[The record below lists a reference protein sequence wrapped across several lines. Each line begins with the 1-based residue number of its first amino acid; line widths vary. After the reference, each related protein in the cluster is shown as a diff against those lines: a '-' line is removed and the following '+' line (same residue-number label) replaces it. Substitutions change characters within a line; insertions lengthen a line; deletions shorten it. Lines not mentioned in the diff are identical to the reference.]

1 MPGVRCA
8 FGNVSMEY
16 SAFPFVIW
24 DLILLDYLL
33 ASVKQWW
40 LWCQDEVKGKQMRGI
55 FQLQQQLARHEDHID
70 GVDNLGHMQTH
81 NNGVVKAR
89 MIFVFVRL

>member
-1 MPGVRCA
+1 
-8 FGNVSMEY
+8 
-16 SAFPFVIW
+16 
-24 DLILLDYLL
+24 
-33 ASVKQWW
+33 
-40 LWCQDEVKGKQMRGI
+40 MRGI